1 MFGTEQRDV
10 GADAGIAGVLLEI
23 VVDSGARVGKQYLL
37 DELDRRGRAFDVQ
50 QDRANA
56 GQRNGM

>member
-1 MFGTEQRDV
+1 
-10 GADAGIAGVLLEI
+10 VLLQI
-23 VVDSGARVGKQYLL
+23 VVEPQARVGEQHLL
-37 DELDRRGRAFDVQ
+37 DEFDRRGRAFDVQ